1 MSNVDFAAVSTRE
14 PRRETA
20 SWFLHAPCT
29 ARRERHP
36 APALTRT
43 ARGSDKSIGY
53 SRLRLKIL
61 TTQPYVRRDAA
72 IRANGRGASNGTSL
86 HRTNDSRQTHMDR
99 RQLAAPASSQQEQH
113 PSIKLYLHPI
123 LVPAS
128 SKLHPSITSMEM
140 DARHDQNPNELY
152 TAV

>member
-1 MSNVDFAAVSTRE
+1 
-14 PRRETA
+14 
-20 SWFLHAPCT
+20 
-29 ARRERHP
+29 
-36 APALTRT
+36 
-43 ARGSDKSIGY
+43 
-53 SRLRLKIL
+53 
-61 TTQPYVRRDAA
+61 
-72 IRANGRGASNGTSL
+72 
-86 HRTNDSRQTHMDR
+86 MDR